1 MTRDMA
7 KGICQYF
14 MDARLIENAVDATGA
29 QFKDRGL
36 YRLTPKGLHIL
47 ERFITKNG
55 ISADHLLKIFAVQ
68 PICMRLLHLERHTAD
83 DEILISRPVME
94 ILFRRFA
101 GKEPNVAPPQAKTGI
116 TMLPAAA
123 KSSASISGS
132 TLCEADRALGVTM
145 WKHGVVAGMSNTTS
159 TKAAP
164 GEVQNW
170 VFSAVTALEWLND
183 LTTIVGRDEASEIA
197 AHFVRYGF
205 IELVLDKLAKVLDST
220 KVTVVGREK
229 PTVSLFQPFS

>member
-14 MDARLIENAVDATGA
+14 MDARLIENATDVTSA

-55 ISADHLLKIFAVQ
+55 ISADHLLRIFAEQ
-68 PICMRLLHLERHTAD
+68 PICMRLLHLERHAAD
-83 DEILISRPVME
+83 DEILVSRPVME
-94 ILFRRFA
+94 ILFRRFV
-101 GKEPNVAPPQAKTGI
+101 GKEPNVAPAQAKAGI
-116 TMLPAAA
+116 TTMPAAA
-123 KSSASISGS
+123 KSSGSIPGS
-132 TLCEADRALGVTM
+132 TLEEADRALGITV
-145 WKHGVVAGMSNTTS
+145 WRHGGPVGTGHTRGAGAGS
-159 TKAAP
+159 A
-164 GEVQNW
+164 ERRDW

-205 IELVLDKLAKVLDST
+205 ITLVPDKLAKVFDST
-220 KVTVVGREK
+220 KVAVVYGEDSDVR
-229 PTVSLFQPFS
+229 